1 MQDADGAS
9 DTLRVYAGLGCSER
23 SRSLSR
29 PVGCSCGL
37 ALGDSVQ
44 RTQDASGMQWTA
56 RWRNRGVLD
65 GSEQTRVC
73 VCACVV
79 CVCGVRVWCV
89 WFVCSDRQ
97 QVQRVRS
104 VRMMNHNC
112 RRELSL
118 FIKIFPFQLACPLWL
133 LQLFVRPRVCQVHGV
148 ILHLP

>member
-1 MQDADGAS
+1 MQDPRCRTLTGPA
-9 DTLRVYAGLGCSER
+9 LRVYAGLGCSER

-73 VCACVV
+73 VCVRVWCACVV
-79 CVCGVRVWCV
+79 CVCGV
-89 WFVCSDRQ
+89 FG
-97 QVQRVRS
+97 
-104 VRMMNHNC
+104 
-112 RRELSL
+112 
-118 FIKIFPFQLACPLWL
+118 
-133 LQLFVRPRVCQVHGV
+133 LFVRIASRCSE
-148 ILHLP
+148 

>member
-9 DTLRVYAGLGCSER
+9 VRCVSTRALAAAS
-23 SRSLSR
+23 SLSR

-73 VCACVV
+73 VCVRVWCACVV
-79 CVCGVRVWCV
+79 CVCGV
-89 WFVCSDRQ
+89 F
-97 QVQRVRS
+97 
-104 VRMMNHNC
+104 
-112 RRELSL
+112 
-118 FIKIFPFQLACPLWL
+118 A
-133 LQLFVRPRVCQVHGV
+133 LFVRIASRCSE
-148 ILHLP
+148 